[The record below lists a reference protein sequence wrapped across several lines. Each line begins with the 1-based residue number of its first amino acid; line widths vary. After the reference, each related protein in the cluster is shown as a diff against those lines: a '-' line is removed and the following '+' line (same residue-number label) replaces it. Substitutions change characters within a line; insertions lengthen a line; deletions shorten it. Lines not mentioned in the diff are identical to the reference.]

1 MDLLL
6 DNWRVRWPGASTHV
20 ALTLIAVLCG
30 AILGSERERHQKP
43 AGLRTLMLVSL
54 GSAVFTMVGFVFTSS
69 TGDSGRVAAQI
80 VAGIG
85 FLGAGA
91 ILHGPSMV
99 TGMTTAASIWVTAAI
114 GMTAGAGYPIAA
126 VGVSVLARVV
136 LTLVRALE
144 VRTLRRA
151 GPVRITAT
159 FDPDRGK
166 TRAHLERLLSEFD
179 IHEGSVRWGET
190 PSGPG
195 EVELRVALRG
205 RILCDLA
212 DQIASLPGV
221 LSLSRE
227 DASLPR
233 SGSR

>member
-6 DNWRVRWPGASTHV
+6 DNWRLRWPSPGTYV

-80 VAGIG
+80 VTGIG

-91 ILHGPSMV
+91 ILHGSSMV
-99 TGMTTAASIWVTAAI
+99 TGMTTAATIWVTAAI

-136 LTLVRALE
+136 LSVVRALE

-151 GPVRITAT
+151 GLVRLVAT
-159 FDPDRGK
+159 FEPDGGK

-179 IHEGSVRWGET
+179 IHQDRMRWAET
-190 PSGPG
+190 DTGQG
-195 EVELRVALRG
+195 AVELRVCLRG

-212 DQIASLPGV
+212 DQIASLPAV
-221 LSLSRE
+221 LSLSRD
-227 DASLPR
+227 DASSPR
-233 SGSR
+233 SGSP